1 MVRSRHKYTSEEVQR
16 IKENS
21 LQSIKKIIKYQ
32 EKLYNLTFKNGK
44 WIRRYNAKNKT
55 KKQK

>member
-1 MVRSRHKYTSEEVQR
+1 MVRSRHKYTSEKIQR
-16 IKENS
+16 IKEDN
-21 LQSIKKIIKYQ
+21 LQSIEKIIKYQ

-55 KKQK
+55 KKEK